1 MVYSPTDMDEQI
13 ALATEGKAMVPPS
26 KEMLLDWYRQMVL
39 IREFEETCHQLY
51 EEKRITGV
59 YLHLYSGHE
68 ASGVGSIAALRK
80 TDHVITAYRDHGIG
94 LILGMDAKAVMAEMM
109 GKKTGSSGGKGG
121 SMHLASKDHNF
132 WGGYAIVG
140 GHLPLAAGI
149 ALEARYR
156 GKDDVTMT
164 YVGDGATNNGYFH
177 ESLNMSAIWDLPVIW
192 IIENNGYGM
201 GTEVERASGQV
212 ELHRKAEA
220 YGIKNFGRVDAQ
232 NALEVY
238 AVASKAVEY
247 ARSNGPAVIEHVT
260 YRYRGHGVSDKQYDA
275 RDDMSTELREW
286 MATREPIKILRDC
299 IESKHGDVGEIL
311 AQHEADARKIVAES
325 VAFAEASEMPSSYE
339 DLLRNTY
346 VASDLVHKTEDSVGA
361 GID

>member
-1 MVYSPTDMDEQI
+1 
-13 ALATEGKAMVPPS
+13 
-26 KEMLLDWYRQMVL
+26 
-39 IREFEETCHQLY
+39 
-51 EEKRITGV
+51 
-59 YLHLYSGHE
+59 
-68 ASGVGSIAALRK
+68 
-80 TDHVITAYRDHGIG
+80 
-94 LILGMDAKAVMAEMM
+94 MAEMM

-220 YGIKNFGRVDAQ
+220 YGIKSFGRVDAQ

-275 RDDMSTELREW
+275 RDDMSAELREW
-286 MATREPIKILRDC
+286 MNTREPIKILRDC
-299 IESKHGDVGEIL
+299 IESKYGDVGEIL
-311 AQHEADARKIVAES
+311 AKHQADARN
-325 VAFAEASEMPSSYE
+325 ASSPSRSPSPKPARCRAATKTCCGI
-339 DLLRNTY
+339 LMWHPTWCTRPKT
-346 VASDLVHKTEDSVGA
+346 ASAPASTE
-361 GID
+361 IDRRTRL

>member
-1 MVYSPTDMDEQI
+1 MLYLPPDMEKQAAVVDEGNAMAAPT
-13 ALATEGKAMVPPS
+13 

-39 IREFEETCHQLY
+39 IREFEETCHRLY

-68 ASGVGSIAALRK
+68 ASGVGSMAALRK
-80 TDHVITAYRDHGIG
+80 TDHVITAYRDHGIA
-94 LILGMDAKAVMAEMM
+94 LILGVDPNAVMAEMM
-109 GKKTGSSGGKGG
+109 GKKTGTSGGKGG

-149 ALEARYR
+149 ALKARYQ
-156 GKDDVTMT
+156 GTDDVTMT

-177 ESLNMSAIWDLPVIW
+177 ESLNMSSIWDLPVVW

-220 YGIKNFGRVDAQ
+220 YGIKSFGRVDAQ
-232 NALEVY
+232 NALVVY

-247 ARSNGPAVIEHVT
+247 ARKNGPVVIEHVT

-275 RDDMSTELREW
+275 RDDMSAELKEW
-286 MATREPIKILRDC
+286 MNTREPIKILRDC
-299 IESKHGDVGEIL
+299 IESKYDNVAVVL
-311 AQHEADARKIVAES
+311 AKHIDDARRIVAES
-325 VAFAEASEMPSSYE
+325 VVFAESSELPSSYQ
-339 DLLRNTY
+339 DLLQNTY
-346 VASDLVHKTEDSVGA
+346 VASDMVYKTAQSIGA

>member
-1 MVYSPTDMDEQI
+1 MVYLPTNMEARAAVVDK
-13 ALATEGKAMVPPS
+13 GKAMASPS

-39 IREFEETCHQLY
+39 IREFEETCHRLY

-59 YLHLYSGHE
+59 YMHLYSGHE
-68 ASGVGSIAALRK
+68 ASGVGSMAALRK
-80 TDHVITAYRDHGIG
+80 SDHVITAYRDHGIA
-94 LILGMDAKAVMAEMM
+94 LILGVDPGIVMAEMM
-109 GKKTGSSGGKGG
+109 GKKSGTSGGKGG
-121 SMHLASKDHNF
+121 SMHLASAQHNF

-177 ESLNMSAIWDLPVIW
+177 ESLNLSAIWDLPVVW

-201 GTEVERASGQV
+201 GTEVERASGV
-212 ELHRKAEA
+212 TELHRKAAA
-220 YGIKNFGRVDAQ
+220 YGIKSLGRIDAQ
-232 NALEVY
+232 NAMKVY
-238 AVASKAVEY
+238 ERAVEAVAY
-247 ARSNGPAVIEHVT
+247 AREHGPVVIEHVT

-275 RDDMSTELREW
+275 RDDMSAELKEW
-286 MATREPIKILRDC
+286 MACREPIKILRDH
-299 IESKHGDVGEIL
+299 IESQHGDVGQIL
-311 AQHEADARKIVAES
+311 ARHEADAVEIVKES
-325 VAFAEASEMPSSYE
+325 VAFAEASEMPAGYD

-346 VASDLVHKTEDSVGA
+346 VGSERVHKTEHSVGA

>member
-1 MVYSPTDMDEQI
+1 MPS
-13 ALATEGKAMVPPS
+13 PS
-26 KEMLLDWYRQMVL
+26 KDMLLDWYRQMAL

-51 EEKRITGV
+51 EQKRITGV

-68 ASGVGSIAALRK
+68 ASGVGSMAALRK
-80 TDHVITAYRDHGIG
+80 SDHVITAYRDHGIA
-94 LILGMDAKAVMAEMM
+94 LILGMNPNAVMAEMM

-149 ALEARYR
+149 ALESRYR

-220 YGIKNFGRVDAQ
+220 YGIKSFGRVDAQ
-232 NALEVY
+232 DALAVY
-238 AVASKAVEY
+238 KVASKAVAH
-247 ARSNGPAVIEHVT
+247 AREHGPAVIEHVT

-275 RDDMSTELREW
+275 RDDMSAELRQW
-286 MATREPIKILRDC
+286 MNEREPLKILRDHIC
-299 IESKHGDVGEIL
+299 RQHGDVSEIL
-311 AQHEADARKIVAES
+311 QAHEESAVRIVAEA
-325 VAFAEASEMPSSYE
+325 VDFAEASELPRTRDE
-339 DLLRNTY
+339 LLRNTY
-346 VASDLVHKTEDSVGA
+346 VGSDMVYKTAFSLGA

>member
-1 MVYSPTDMDEQI
+1 MV
-13 ALATEGKAMVPPS
+13 LPS
-26 KEMLLDWYRQMVL
+26 QDMLLDWYRQMVL
-39 IREFEETCHQLY
+39 IREFERVCHELY

-68 ASGVGSIAALRK
+68 ASGVGSMAALRK
-80 TDHVITAYRDHGIG
+80 SDHVITAYRDHGIA
-94 LILGMDAKAVMAEMM
+94 LILGMDPNVLMAEMM

-121 SMHLASKDHNF
+121 SMHLASIDHNF

-164 YVGDGATNNGYFH
+164 YIGDGATNNGYFH
-177 ESLNMSAIWDLPVIW
+177 ESLNMSAIWDLPVVW

-212 ELHRKAEA
+212 ELHRKAQA
-220 YGIKNFGRVDAQ
+220 YGVKSLGRIDAQ
-232 NALEVY
+232 DALAVY
-238 AVASKAVEY
+238 QASTEAVAY
-247 ARSNGPAVIEHVT
+247 AREHGPIVIEHIT
-260 YRYRGHGVSDKQYDA
+260 YRYSGHGVSDKQYDS
-275 RDDMSTELREW
+275 RDDMSAELEEW
-286 MATREPIKILRDC
+286 KSQRDPIQILRQH
-299 IESKHGDVGEIL
+299 IEAQHSDVGDAL
-311 AQHEADARKIVAES
+311 AQHDADAQGIVADA
-325 VAFAEASEMPSSYE
+325 VAFAESSELPRSYE
-339 DLLRNTY
+339 ELMRNTY
-346 VASDLVHKTEDSVGA
+346 VPSARVHKGAASVGA

>member
-1 MVYSPTDMDEQI
+1 MVYSPPNTLRQ
-13 ALATEGKAMVPPS
+13 AAVVYEGKCMGSPS
-26 KEMLLDWYRQMVL
+26 KAMLLDWYRQMVL

-51 EEKRITGV
+51 EAKRITGV

-68 ASGVGSIAALRK
+68 ASGVGSMAALRK
-80 TDHVITAYRDHGIG
+80 SDNVITAYRDHGIA
-94 LILGMDAKAVMAEMM
+94 LILGMDPGAVMAEMM

-121 SMHLASKDHNF
+121 SMHLASKAHNF

-140 GHLPLAAGI
+140 GHLPLAAGLGL
-149 ALEARYR
+149 AARYQ
-156 GKDDVTMT
+156 GSDAVTMT

-201 GTEVERASGQV
+201 GTEVERASGQT

-220 YGIKNFGRVDAQ
+220 YGIKSFGRVDAQ
-232 NALEVY
+232 NALDVY
-238 AVASKAVEY
+238 AVASKAVAY
-247 ARSNGPAVIEHVT
+247 ARSTGPAVIEHVT

-275 RDDMSTELREW
+275 REDMSAELKEW

-299 IESKHGDVGEIL
+299 IEAKFGDVADVL
-311 AQHEADARKIVAES
+311 AGHEADAKRIVAES
-325 VAFAEASEMPSSYE
+325 VAFAEASELPSGYD
-339 DLLRNTY
+339 DLLSNTY
-346 VASDLVHKTEDSVGA
+346 VGSDLVHKTASSIGA

>member
-1 MVYSPTDMDEQI
+1 MAS
-13 ALATEGKAMVPPS
+13 AN

-68 ASGVGSIAALRK
+68 ASGIGSMAALRP
-80 TDHVITAYRDHGIG
+80 TDHVITAYRDHGIA
-94 LILGMDAKAVMAEMM
+94 LVLGMDPNKVMAEMM

-121 SMHLASKDHNF
+121 SMHLASKEHNF

-149 ALEARYR
+149 AMEGRYH

-177 ESLNMSAIWDLPVIW
+177 EALNMSAIWNLPVIW
-192 IIENNGYGM
+192 IIENNGYAM
-201 GTEVERASGQV
+201 GTDVERASGQV

-220 YGIKNFGRVDAQ
+220 YGIKSYGQVDAQ
-232 NALEVY
+232 NAIEVY
-238 AVASKAVEY
+238 KVASEAVEY
-247 ARSNGPAVIEHVT
+247 ARENGPVVIEHIT
-260 YRYRGHGVSDKQYDA
+260 YRYRGHGVSDKQYDT
-275 RDDMSTELREW
+275 REDMSEELKEW
-286 MATREPIKILRDC
+286 MEKKEPIKILRDH
-299 IESKHGDVGEIL
+299 IQKKYKNVDDVL
-311 AQHEADARKIVAES
+311 AQHEEDAKRIVQESVEFAES
-325 VAFAEASEMPSSYE
+325 SELPTTYE
-339 DLLRNTY
+339 DLMSNQY
-346 VASDLVHKTEDSVGA
+346 VSSDLVYKTDNSVGA

>member
-1 MVYSPTDMDEQI
+1 
-13 ALATEGKAMVPPS
+13 
-26 KEMLLDWYRQMVL
+26 MLLDWYRQMVL
-39 IREFEETCHQLY
+39 IREFEEACHQLY

-68 ASGVGSIAALRK
+68 ASGVGSMAALRR
-80 TDHVITAYRDHGIG
+80 TDHVITAYRDHGIA
-94 LILGMDAKAVMAEMM
+94 LILGMDPKAVMAEMM

-121 SMHLASKDHNF
+121 SMHLASAAHNF

-149 ALEARYR
+149 ALEARYS

-177 ESLNMSAIWDLPVIW
+177 EALNMSAIWKLPVIW

-201 GTEVERASGQV
+201 GTEVERASGQT

-220 YGIKNFGRVDAQ
+220 YGIKSFGRVDAQ
-232 NALEVY
+232 DALEVY
-238 AVASKAVEY
+238 AVASDAVAY
-247 ARSNGPAVIEHVT
+247 ARENGPAVIEHIT

-275 RDDMSTELREW
+275 RADMSAELREW
-286 MATREPIKILRDC
+286 MEKREPIEILRAH
-299 IESKHGDVGEIL
+299 IESQYADVGAIL
-311 AQHEADARKIVAES
+311 AGYVADAKSIVAEA
-325 VAFAEASEMPSSYE
+325 VAFAEASALPTSYQE
-339 DLLRNTY
+339 LMSNIY
-346 VASDLVHKTEDSVGA
+346 VSSDLVHKTARSVGA

>member
-1 MVYSPTDMDEQI
+1 MRSPT
-13 ALATEGKAMVPPS
+13 KA
-26 KEMLLDWYRQMVL
+26 MLLDWYRQMVL
-39 IREFEETCHQLY
+39 IREFEETCHRLY

-68 ASGVGSIAALRK
+68 ASGVGSMAALRES
-80 TDHVITAYRDHGIG
+80 DHVITAYRDHGIA
-94 LILGMDAKAVMAEMM
+94 LILGMDPKALMAEMM

-121 SMHLASKDHNF
+121 SMHLASKEHNF

-149 ALEARYR
+149 ALEARYN

-177 ESLNMSAIWDLPVIW
+177 ESLNMSAIWDLPVVW

-201 GTEVERASGQV
+201 GTEVERASGQT

-220 YGIKNFGRVDAQ
+220 YGIKSLGRVDAQ
-232 NALEVY
+232 NAVEVY
-238 AVASKAVEY
+238 TVASKAVEY
-247 ARSNGPAVIEHVT
+247 ARQQGPVLIEHVT

-275 RDDMSTELREW
+275 RDDMSAELKEW
-286 MATREPIKILRDC
+286 MELREPIKILRDC
-299 IESKHGDVGEIL
+299 IESEHGDMSPVL
-311 AQHEADARKIVAES
+311 AEHEATARRLVAEA
-325 VAFAEASEMPSSYE
+325 VEFAEASPLPSGYD

-346 VASDLVHKTEDSVGA
+346 VGSESVYKSDFSVGA